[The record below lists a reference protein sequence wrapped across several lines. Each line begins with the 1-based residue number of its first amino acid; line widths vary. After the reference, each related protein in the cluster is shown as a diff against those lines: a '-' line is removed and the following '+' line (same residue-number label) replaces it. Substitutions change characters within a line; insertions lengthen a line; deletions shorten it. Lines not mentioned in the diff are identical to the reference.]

1 MPCGRWASMKA
12 RSRTVPMRN
21 GDTNATL
28 GTGPRETSRNEQ
40 GPAGILRLALRV
52 PLLVLM
58 LSSTAMAQGVPVV
71 DPAKNAREAEITL
84 RLEADLVLQRQ
95 KAEEGRRRLEADR
108 EQVAALE
115 AVTGGMTLPDDG
127 AGAEDMMSGLE
138 DGAAPVADVYATEN
152 SAAADRLFSGARENV
167 EQIIIRAAAD
177 THHMQRAGLSPIQWR
192 CWLQALVWQ
201 ESRFNPHAQSPV
213 GAYGL
218 TQIMPDTAGDLGIR
232 NTYRNDPY
240 IQAEGG
246 ARYLAQRL
254 NEFDGEMILALAA
267 YNAGAGNVRRHGGVP
282 PFPETRKY
290 VQIIPT
296 KYREYMAAL
305 GAADQI
311 GSIEASYM
319 ANADRAMIG
328 GATAEYADEA
338 GQDMGLAMDRLNEAM
353 SRLGDTT
360 NAAEAMALNS
370 YMRAEFVRLLIIRT
384 RLVAVRSKPMTATEV
399 GAASAFAQ
407 ERAFMNFQGGL

>member
-1 MPCGRWASMKA
+1 
-12 RSRTVPMRN
+12 MRN
-21 GDTNATL
+21 GDPRSMPAK
-28 GTGPRETSRNEQ
+28 GPRETSRIEQ
-40 GPAGILRLALRV
+40 GTAGSLRV
-52 PLLVLM
+52 ALAAPVLALM
-58 LSSTAMAQGVPVV
+58 LSGTAMAQGVPVV

-84 RLEADLVLQRQ
+84 RLDADLVVQRQ
-95 KAEEGRRRLEADR
+95 KAEEGRKRVEAER
-108 EQVAALE
+108 EQVEALE
-115 AVTGGMTLPDDG
+115 AVTEGMTLPDNG
-127 AGAEDMMSGLE
+127 AAAEETVRGLE
-138 DGAAPVADVYATEN
+138 EGFAPSAEVYATDN
-152 SAAADRLFSGARENV
+152 SAAADRLFSGERENI
-167 EQIIIRAAAD
+167 EQIIIRAAQD
-177 THHMQRAGLSPIQWR
+177 THHMQRAGLSLIQWR
-192 CWLQALVWQ
+192 CWLQALIWQ

-232 NTYRNDPY
+232 STYRNDPY

-254 NEFDGEMILALAA
+254 NEFDGDMILALAA
-267 YNAGAGNVRRHGGVP
+267 YNAGAGNVRKHGGVP
-282 PFPETRKY
+282 PFAETQKY

-319 ANADRAMIG
+319 ANADRAIIG

-338 GQDMGLAMDRLNEAM
+338 GQDMGLAMARLEEAM

-370 YMRAEFVRLLIIRT
+370 YVRAEFVRLLVIRT
-384 RLVAVRSKPMTATEV
+384 RLVATRSKPMTAEQIA
-399 GAASAFAQ
+399 AASAFAQ
-407 ERAFMNFQGGL
+407 ERAFLNFEGKL